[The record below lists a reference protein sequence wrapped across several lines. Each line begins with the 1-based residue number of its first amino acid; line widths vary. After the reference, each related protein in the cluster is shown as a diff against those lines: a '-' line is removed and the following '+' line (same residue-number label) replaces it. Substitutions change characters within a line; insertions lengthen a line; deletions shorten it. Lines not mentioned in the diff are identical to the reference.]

1 MCFFDDHVSHVQRIN
16 EANQLGIKHI
26 IFDDN
31 YSLEQINVDGWPP
44 IPTVDMCFDDEK
56 VFVYVMFVFGGSN
69 LSSVVRKE
77 SFLFFGHFFDIFVVV

>member
-1 MCFFDDHVSHVQRIN
+1 
-16 EANQLGIKHI
+16 
-26 IFDDN
+26 
-31 YSLEQINVDGWPP
+31 
-44 IPTVDMCFDDEK
+44 MCFDDEK